1 MQTISTAAL
10 LLAVALGLA
19 SEAGAKER
27 DCTARL
33 NGIDLAL
40 RYDDKAD
47 IWSSFRERRLT
58 RGPACPGKVVIA
70 HMLPGLSDG
79 ERAMFCAVYDED
91 AKEYRTV
98 AEGPR
103 DGYGRCDQ
111 PSRACRMVNATKTE
125 ALEIGALGRD
135 MALAGVKSAR
145 TSAGALV
152 LSGQA
157 SALAGALAEAG
168 GAAAAALSA
177 PGVLAGA
184 AASVVVV
191 GGAVMVCG

>member
-1 MQTISTAAL
+1 MRAILT
-10 LLAVALGLA
+10 AVAFASALTSPGVLA
-19 SEAGAKER
+19 AKER

-33 NGIDLAL
+33 NGIDLKL
-40 RYDDKAD
+40 RYDDRD
-47 IWSSFRERRLT
+47 DVWSSFRERRLT

-70 HMLPGLSDG
+70 HMLPGLKDE
-79 ERAMFCAVYDED
+79 ERAMFCAVYDE
-91 AKEYRTV
+91 AAEQYRTV

-111 PSRACRMVNATKTE
+111 PSRACRMVNATKAE

-135 MALAGVKSAR
+135 MVLAGVKSAR

>member
-1 MQTISTAAL
+1 MRAILTVAAL
-10 LLAVALGLA
+10 AGTLALPGMLA
-19 SEAGAKER
+19 ARER

-40 RYDDKAD
+40 SYDDKAD

-70 HMLPGLSDG
+70 YMLPGLSD
-79 ERAMFCAVYDED
+79 EARAMFCAVYDAE
-91 AKEYRTV
+91 AEQYRTV

-111 PSRACRMVNATKTE
+111 PSRACRVVNATKRE
-125 ALEIGALGRD
+125 ALEIGAMGRD
-135 MALAGVKSAR
+135 MALSGVKSAR

-191 GGAVMVCG
+191 GGAVVVCG

>member
-1 MQTISTAAL
+1 MRTVLIAL
-10 LLAVALGLA
+10 AGLICLPGILA
-19 SEAGAKER
+19 AKER
-27 DCTARL
+27 NCRAML
-33 NGIDLAL
+33 NGVELNL
-40 RYDDKAD
+40 SYDDTD
-47 IWSSFRERRLT
+47 DVWSSFRERRMT
-58 RGPACPGKVVIA
+58 RRANCPGRVVIA
-70 HMLPGLSDG
+70 HMLPGLSAE
-79 ERAMFCAVYDED
+79 ERAMFCAVYDDKAE
-91 AKEYRTV
+91 EYRTV

-103 DGYGRCDQ
+103 DGYGRCDT
-111 PSRACRMVNATKTE
+111 PSRACRIVNATKDE

-135 MALAGVKSAR
+135 MALSGVKSAR

-191 GGAVMVCG
+191 GGAVVVCG

>member
-1 MQTISTAAL
+1 MRAI
-10 LLAVALGLA
+10 LLALAGILSLPGALAAEERACKAMLNGVALNL
-19 SEAGAKER
+19 S
-27 DCTARL
+27 
-33 NGIDLAL
+33 
-40 RYDDKAD
+40 YDTGDD
-47 IWSSFRERRLT
+47 VWSSFRERRLT
-58 RGPACPGKVVIA
+58 RRSTCPGKVVIA
-70 HMLPGLSDG
+70 HMLPGLSDE
-79 ERAMFCAVYDED
+79 ERSMFCAVYDD
-91 AKEYRTV
+91 KADEYRTV

-103 DGYGRCDQ
+103 DGYGRCDT
-111 PSRACRMVNATKTE
+111 PSRACRVVNATKRE

-135 MALAGVKSAR
+135 MALSGVKSAR

-191 GGAVMVCG
+191 GGAVVVCG